1 MLSSPSAAVEAV
13 SPLTGN
19 RPVTRSSTMARIRP
33 LARAPIT
40 EALVDLRVQPTDGMT
55 VERLEQ
61 ALKTRNFGYHRKGPI
76 LRSHFGIVMNL
87 QDVSPAQRVM
97 GGSTFIGVRLHSED
111 DKYVAQFT
119 TEGFTVSL
127 LEPYESW
134 DALMAEAQRVWPEYR
149 ACVAPVSV
157 HQAAT
162 RFINNLRLPL
172 KPGERFERYLTGLP
186 KMPPEYPQTVSSF
199 LQRFVVQD
207 DACGAT
213 AIVTQ
218 ALEQVPQTPP
228 VPVILDIDVFREARF
243 PPDTMQVWDYLAELR
258 ALENRLFFGALT
270 EDALRLYE

>member
-1 MLSSPSAAVEAV
+1 
-13 SPLTGN
+13 
-19 RPVTRSSTMARIRP
+19 MARIRP

-40 EALVDLRVQPTDGMT
+40 EALVDLRVQPAEGMT

-61 ALKTRNFGYHRKGPI
+61 ALQSRNFGYHRKGPI

-87 QDVSPAQRVM
+87 QDGSPAQQRVM
-97 GGSTFIGVRLHSED
+97 GGSTIVGVRLHSAD

-119 TEGFTVSL
+119 TESFTVSR

-134 DALMAEAQRVWPEYR
+134 GALMAEAQRVWADYR

-157 HQAAT
+157 HRVAT

-172 KPGERFERYLTGLP
+172 KPAERFERYLTGLP
-186 KMPPEYPQTVSSF
+186 QMPPEYPQTVSSF
-199 LQRFVVQD
+199 LQRFVIQD

-243 PPDTMQVWDYLAELR
+243 PPDTMQVWDFLTDLR
-258 ALENRLFFGALT
+258 ALKNRLFFGALT